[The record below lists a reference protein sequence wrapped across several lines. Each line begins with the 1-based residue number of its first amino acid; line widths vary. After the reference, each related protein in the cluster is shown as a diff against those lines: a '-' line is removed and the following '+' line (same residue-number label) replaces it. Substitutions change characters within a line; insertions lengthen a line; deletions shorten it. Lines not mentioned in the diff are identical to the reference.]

1 MRPTLPLALLV
12 SLTVGLVACGTKSGA
27 PPPPAGTAAP
37 SSPAGA
43 LQPVDS
49 VVGLMAGQIAPSS
62 AFLWEAVGT
71 VTGPKGTEDK
81 QPRTDAE
88 WAAVRRQA
96 LILIEASNLL
106 LVQGRHVAWPGEHR
120 ANPPGSGDLTPEASE
135 AAIGKSW
142 PAWSA
147 FATTLRSTAL
157 DTLKT
162 IDAKDANALMES
174 GGAIDEACEACHKA
188 FWYPDAPAPGAAK

>member
-1 MRPTLPLALLV
+1 MRRTTPLYLSIAVAFALAACAPKPTAPLP
-12 SLTVGLVACGTKSGA
+12 T
-27 PPPPAGTAAP
+27 AGSP
-37 SSPAGA
+37 SAQTGA

-49 VVGLMAGQIAPSS
+49 VVGLMTGQIAPS
-62 AFLWEAVGT
+62 AEFLWGAVGT

-88 WAAVRRQA
+88 WTAVRRQA

-106 LVQGRHVAWPGEHR
+106 LVEGRHVTWPDEHR
-120 ANPPGSGDLTPEASE
+120 ANPPGPGDLTPLASE
-135 AAIGKSW
+135 TAIGSHW
-142 PAWSA
+142 PAWVA
-147 FATTLRSTAL
+147 FATTLRSSAL

-162 IDAKDANALMES
+162 IDARDANALMES

-188 FWYPDAPAPGAAK
+188 FWYPDAPAPGATK

>member
-1 MRPTLPLALLV
+1 MRRTTPLYLSTAVAFALA
-12 SLTVGLVACGTKSGA
+12 ACAPKSSA
-27 PPPPAGTAAP
+27 PPPTARAPAAL
-37 SSPAGA
+37 AGA

-49 VVGLMAGQIAPSS
+49 VVGLMAGQIAPS
-62 AFLWEAVGT
+62 AEFLWEAVGT

-81 QPRTDAE
+81 QPRTDAD
-88 WAAVRRQA
+88 WTAVRRRA

-120 ANPPGSGDLTPEASE
+120 ANPPGPGDLAPEASE
-135 AAIGKSW
+135 VAIGKRW
-142 PAWSA
+142 PAWVA
-147 FATTLRSTAL
+147 LAVALRSSAL

-162 IDAKDANALMES
+162 IDSRDVDALMES
-174 GGAIDEACEACHKA
+174 GGAIDEACEACHKI

>member
-1 MRPTLPLALLV
+1 MRRTNSLLV
-12 SLTVGLVACGTKSGA
+12 SMAVVLTLAACSPKPAT
-27 PPPPAGTAAP
+27 PPPSAAAET
-37 SSPAGA
+37 SASPAGG
-43 LQPVDS
+43 LQAVDS

-71 VTGPKGTEDK
+71 VTTKKGTEEK

-106 LVQGRHVAWPGEHR
+106 MVPNRHVAWTGEHR
-120 ANPPGSGDLTPEASE
+120 ANPPGATDLTPEQAD
-135 AAIGKSW
+135 AAIAKNW
-142 PAWSA
+142 PAFMA
-147 FATTLRSTAL
+147 FAVNLRSSAL
-157 DTLKT
+157 ETLKT

-174 GGAIDEACEACHKA
+174 GGAIDEACEACHKV
-188 FWYPDAPAPGAAK
+188 FWYPDPPAGAAK